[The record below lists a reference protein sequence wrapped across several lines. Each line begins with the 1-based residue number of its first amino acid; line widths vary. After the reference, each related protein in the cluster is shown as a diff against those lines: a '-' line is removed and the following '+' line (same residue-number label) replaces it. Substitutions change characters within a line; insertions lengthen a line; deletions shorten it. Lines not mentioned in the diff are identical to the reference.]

1 MCLECLERF
10 GVPLDP
16 AHHAALKRRPN
27 RHVRGVKKV
36 TPPAGTATSAPTATT
51 KAKTTQPIR
60 STFRC

>member
-27 RHVRGVKKV
+27 RHVRRVKKI
-36 TPPAGTATSAPTATT
+36 TPPAATATSASTAAPKT
-51 KAKTTQPIR
+51 KATQPARPIFQR
-60 STFRC
+60 

>member
-27 RHVRGVKKV
+27 RHVLRVKKL
-36 TPPAGTATSAPTATT
+36 TPTAAKATSTSAAAPQVKATRE
-51 KAKTTQPIR
+51 ARP
-60 STFRC
+60 TFRR

>member
-27 RHVRGVKKV
+27 RHVRRVKKV
-36 TPPAGTATSAPTATT
+36 TPPVATAAPASAAAP
-51 KAKTTQPIR
+51 KAKATRETH
-60 STFRC
+60 STFRR

>member
-27 RHVRGVKKV
+27 RHVRRVKKI
-36 TPPAGTATSAPTATT
+36 TPPVATAAPAPATT
-51 KAKTTQPIR
+51 PKAKVIR
-60 STFRC
+60 EARPTFRR

>member
-27 RHVRGVKKV
+27 RHIRRVKKV
-36 TPPAGTATSAPTATT
+36 PAPTVLPPAKNARET
-51 KAKTTQPIR
+51 R
-60 STFRC
+60 SKFPR

>member
-27 RHVRGVKKV
+27 RHVRRVKKV
-36 TPPAGTATSAPTATT
+36 TPPASSATFAPTAKPKT
-51 KAKTTQPIR
+51 KTTQPAR
-60 STFRC
+60 PTFRR

>member
-27 RHVRGVKKV
+27 RHVRRVKKV
-36 TPPAGTATSAPTATT
+36 TPPAATAAPAPAAAP
-51 KAKTTQPIR
+51 KAKISSEARP
-60 STFRC
+60 TFRR